1 MAATSRP
8 ASRMLASSGC
18 SESLGVHG
26 HGSSGQSAA
35 AAALPT
41 SSSKTSSHTRP
52 ARPGLSSLRARSVR
66 LETHALETHA
76 HACQALASSG
86 CGTAAGAAERTRLP

>member
-1 MAATSRP
+1 
-8 ASRMLASSGC
+8 MLVSSGC

-35 AAALPT
+35 AALPT
-41 SSSKTSSHTRP
+41 SSNKTSRHTMP
-52 ARPGLSSLRARSVR
+52 AKPALSTLRARSVR
-66 LETHALETHA
+66 LESHA